1 MNATVPDI
9 TSFLHYA
16 QARANALT
24 TLLPD
29 AWQARAN
36 LIALTI
42 IMLLGLTSTISILK
56 KAAMLLL
63 VLGIA
68 YLIIAYGPG
77 TG

>member
-29 AWQARAN
+29 AWQAAFGDAAE
-36 LIALTI
+36 I
-42 IMLLGLTSTISILK
+42 TISR
-56 KAAMLLL
+56 
-63 VLGIA
+63 
-68 YLIIAYGPG
+68 G
-77 TG
+77 TIRVDEYDCGY